1 MAIKLKPQGP
11 RCKRFE
17 FWTKVAKV
25 TKPQGPKWQFTK
37 KEICNYPLVIQPT
50 LLKCGTILLKDLYY
64 KFLFFFFFNVGMS
77 VFCYPFLFH
86 VFI

>member
-25 TKPQGPKWQFTK
+25 TKPRGPKWQFTQININK
-37 KEICNYPLVIQPT
+37 ISLELLRVQVVYAKGTSNLCRNSFKNFINSLYKLVKHIS
-50 LLKCGTILLKDLYY
+50 YE
-64 KFLFFFFFNVGMS
+64 
-77 VFCYPFLFH
+77 
-86 VFI
+86 

>member
-25 TKPQGPKWQFTK
+25 TKPQGPKWQFTL
-37 KEICNYPLVIQPT
+37 NYNISNRSKYLT
-50 LLKCGTILLKDLYY
+50 Y
-64 KFLFFFFFNVGMS
+64 
-77 VFCYPFLFH
+77 
-86 VFI
+86 